1 MNIFTTVQNK
11 QAYLKTV
18 QVKDA
23 IHSYLRDKGYLPL
36 ELPVLSPALIPEGY
50 LEIFKTTFTYM
61 DSREDLYLTPSPE
74 LFIKRLL
81 TAGIGDCYY
90 MGKSFR
96 NSEPHSPR
104 HVPEFTMLEFY
115 KLGASYKDIAAEVL
129 SMLRAVA
136 QAVYG
141 SPDQIMYQGNTISL
155 ERWEEVTVAQVF
167 QQYAGINETTLF
179 DHTLFLQ
186 QAAEKGYVVKGFSYE
201 DLFSQIYAQEIEPHL
216 GKNGFPTILYDYPKE
231 FAALSKPNP
240 DGKTAQRF
248 EFYIDGIELGN
259 CYSELTDWQEQ
270 QLRFQNEQKEREQS
284 GKINH
289 LVDWG
294 FIDALQ
300 QGLPDCAG
308 IAIGVDRLGMIFAD
322 TTSIEDTSLIS
333 FR

>member
-1 MNIFTTVQNK
+1 MNISTTVQNK

-23 IHSYLRDKGYLPL
+23 IHSYLRHKGYLPL

-104 HVPEFTMLEFY
+104 HFPEFTMLEFY
-115 KLGASYKDIAAEVL
+115 KIGACYKDIAVEVL
-129 SMLRAVA
+129 SMLRAIA

-155 ERWEEVTVAQVF
+155 ERWEEVTIAHVF
-167 QQYAGINETTLF
+167 QQYAGINESTLF

-186 QAAEKGYVVKGFSYE
+186 QATEKGYVVEGFTYE

-216 GKNGFPTILYDYPKE
+216 GKNGFPTILFDYPKE

-248 EFYIDGIELGN
+248 EFYIDGLELGN

-284 GKINH
+284 GKIKH

-294 FIDALQ
+294 FIDALK